1 MNQDQAEV
9 GAQVFATH
17 TPGAATQP
25 QAHEASAQ
33 RVVEER
39 KPVKALRAILLLAVA
54 AAAVVYSGI
63 SGRHHDDEKLKQW
76 TQERAIPPVAVVA
89 LQRGGETRELVLPG
103 NVDAFYTAAIH
114 SQVMGYVQEWRKDI
128 GAQVHQGDVLA
139 VINTPELDE
148 RIAVAQS
155 ELAKAKANLSLAKVT
170 ATRWNSLR
178 ASAAVSQQAADE
190 KDSDQHA
197 QAAQV
202 DAAQSNVDRLKALK
216 AFANIVAPF
225 DGVVTARNIDVGS
238 LVKAG
243 ENDGQ
248 PLFTVADIHQMRIY
262 VPVPETYAAQLRDG
276 MKATLELPEY
286 PDRTFEATIA
296 TTSHAIDQKSRTL
309 LVELLADN
317 KDGLLAPGAFARVHF
332 VIPPD
337 ANALRVPASAI
348 LFRDNSAQVAIALD
362 NRIVLKKVRILR
374 DLGTEVEIAG
384 GLSQDQRI
392 VTNPP
397 DSISD
402 GEEIRVMQAAVE
414 KTRTAPGQQAG
425 QGPGY
430 RPKSNEEIAQTG
442 RDRKE

>member
-1 MNQDQAEV
+1 MNQDQAE
-9 GAQVFATH
+9 APMQEYSPHA
-17 TPGAATQP
+17 P
-25 QAHEASAQ
+25 ASAAEPEGSEVHAELN
-33 RVVEER
+33 REER
-39 KPVKALRAILLLAVA
+39 KPVKVGRALLLLAVA
-54 AAAVVYSGI
+54 AIALAYSGI
-63 SGRHHDDEKLKQW
+63 AGRHRDDEKLNQW
-76 TQERAIPPVAVVA
+76 TQERAVPPVAVVT
-89 LQRGGETRELVLPG
+89 LQRGGKTRELVLPG
-103 NVDAFYTAAIH
+103 NVDAFYTASIH

-155 ELAKAKANLSLAKVT
+155 ELAKAKANLALAKVT

-202 DAAQSNVDRLKALK
+202 DAAASNVDRLKALK

-225 DGVVTARNIDVGS
+225 DGVVTARNVDVGS

-248 PLFTVADIHQMRIY
+248 PLFTVADIHQMRVY
-262 VPVPETYAAQLRDG
+262 VPVPETYAAQLQDG

-296 TTSHAIDQKSRTL
+296 TTSHAIDPKSRSL

-317 KDGLLAPGAFARVHF
+317 RDGLLAPGAFARIHF
-332 VIPPD
+332 VLPPD
-337 ANALRVPASAI
+337 ANAFRVPASAI
-348 LFRDNSAQVAIALD
+348 MFRNNAAQVAIAVD
-362 NRIVLKKVRILR
+362 NRIALKKVHILR

-384 GLSQDQRI
+384 GLGQDERI
-392 VTNPP
+392 VINPP

-402 GEEIRVMQAAVE
+402 GEQVRVTQAAGGS
-414 KTRTAPGQQAG
+414 PQ
-425 QGPGY
+425 
-430 RPKSNEEIAQTG
+430 KSAEEIAQTG
-442 RDRKE
+442 REHEE

>member
-1 MNQDQAEV
+1 MNQDQAE
-9 GAQVFATH
+9 APMQEYSPHA
-17 TPGAATQP
+17 P
-25 QAHEASAQ
+25 ASAAQ
-33 RVVEER
+33 PHGSEVHAQYSPEER
-39 KPVKALRAILLLAVA
+39 KPVKAGRALLLLAVA
-54 AAAVVYSGI
+54 AIALAYSGI
-63 SGRHHDDEKLKQW
+63 AGRHRDDEKLNQW
-76 TQERAIPPVAVVA
+76 TQERAVPPVAVVT
-89 LQRGGETRELVLPG
+89 LQRGGKTRELVLPG
-103 NVDAFYTAAIH
+103 NVDAFYTASIH

-155 ELAKAKANLSLAKVT
+155 ELAKAKANLALAKVT

-202 DAAQSNVDRLKALK
+202 DAAASNVDRLKALK

-225 DGVVTARNIDVGS
+225 DGVVTSRNVDVGS

-248 PLFTVADIHQMRIY
+248 PLFTVADIHQMRVY
-262 VPVPETYAAQLRDG
+262 VPVPETYAAQLQDG

-296 TTSHAIDQKSRTL
+296 TTSHAIDPKSRSL

-317 KDGLLAPGAFARVHF
+317 QDGLLAPGAFARIHF
-332 VIPPD
+332 VLPPD
-337 ANALRVPASAI
+337 ANAFRVPASAI
-348 LFRDNSAQVAIALD
+348 MFRNNSAQVAIALD
-362 NRIVLKKVRILR
+362 NRIVLKKVHILR
-374 DLGTEVEIAG
+374 DLGTEVEIAA
-384 GLSQDQRI
+384 GLGQDQRI
-392 VTNPP
+392 VINPP

-402 GEEIRVMQAAVE
+402 GEQVRVTQAA
-414 KTRTAPGQQAG
+414 GGSQQ
-425 QGPGY
+425 
-430 RPKSNEEIAQTG
+430 KSAEEIAQTG
-442 RDRKE
+442 REHEE

>member
-1 MNQDQAEV
+1 MNQDQAE
-9 GAQVFATH
+9 APMQEYSPHA
-17 TPGAATQP
+17 P
-25 QAHEASAQ
+25 ASAAEPEGSEVHVQ
-33 RVVEER
+33 PDRDQR
-39 KPVKALRAILLLAVA
+39 KPVKAGRALLLLAVA
-54 AAAVVYSGI
+54 AIALAYSGI
-63 SGRHHDDEKLKQW
+63 AGRHRDDEKLNQW
-76 TQERAIPPVAVVA
+76 TQERAVPPVAVVT
-89 LQRGGETRELVLPG
+89 LQRGGKARELVLPG
-103 NVDAFYTAAIH
+103 NVDAFYTASIH

-155 ELAKAKANLSLAKVT
+155 ELAKAKANLALAKVT

-190 KDSDQHA
+190 KDSDQRA

-202 DAAQSNVDRLKALK
+202 DAAASNVDRLKALK

-225 DGVVTARNIDVGS
+225 DGVVTARNVDVGS

-262 VPVPETYAAQLRDG
+262 VPVPETYAAQLQDG

-296 TTSHAIDQKSRTL
+296 TTSHAIDPKSRSL

-317 KDGLLAPGAFARVHF
+317 QDGLLAPGAFARIHF
-332 VIPPD
+332 VLPPD
-337 ANALRVPASAI
+337 ANAFRVPASAI
-348 LFRDNSAQVAIALD
+348 MFRNNAAQVAIAVD
-362 NRIVLKKVRILR
+362 NRIALKKVHILR
-374 DLGTEVEIAG
+374 DLGTEVEIAA
-384 GLSQDQRI
+384 GLGQDERI
-392 VTNPP
+392 VINPP

-402 GEEIRVMQAAVE
+402 GEQVRITQAA
-414 KTRTAPGQQAG
+414 GGSQQ
-425 QGPGY
+425 
-430 RPKSNEEIAQTG
+430 KSAEEIAQTG
-442 RDRKE
+442 REHEE

>member
-1 MNQDQAEV
+1 MSQDQAE
-9 GAQVFATH
+9 GHAQAT
-17 TPGAATQP
+17 AAKPECSEVQVKRAP
-25 QAHEASAQ
+25 N
-33 RVVEER
+33 ER
-39 KPVKALRAILLLAVA
+39 KPVRALRAILLLAVV
-54 AAAVVYSGI
+54 AAAVAYVGI
-63 SGRHHDDEKLKQW
+63 SGRRQDDEKLKHW
-76 TQERAIPPVAVVA
+76 TEARAVPPVSVVTPK
-89 LQRGGETRELVLPG
+89 RGGETRELVLPG
-103 NVDAFYTAAIH
+103 NVDAFYSASIH

-128 GAQVHQGDVLA
+128 GAQVHKGDVLA

-155 ELAKAKANLSLAKVT
+155 ELDKAKANLSLAKVT

-197 QAAQV
+197 QASQV
-202 DAAQSNVDRLKALK
+202 DAALSNVDRLKALK

-248 PLFTVADIHQMRIY
+248 PLFTVADIHQMRVY
-262 VPVPETYAAQLRDG
+262 VPTPESYSAQLKDG

-286 PDRTFEATIA
+286 PDRTFQATIV
-296 TTSHAIDQKSRTL
+296 TTSHAIEQKSRTL

-317 KDGLLAPGAFARVHF
+317 KDSLLAPGAFARVHF
-332 VIPPD
+332 VLPPD
-337 ANALRVPASAI
+337 PNALSVPASAI
-348 LFRDNSAQVAIALD
+348 MFRDNSAQVAIALD
-362 NRIVLKKVRILR
+362 NRVALKKVRILR

-384 GLSQDQRI
+384 GLSQEERV

-397 DSISD
+397 DSIVD
-402 GEEIRVMQAAVE
+402 GEEIRVMQATGE
-414 KTRTAPGQQAG
+414 KTSSPSTSQRGDEPAGPPKTAD
-425 QGPGY
+425 
-430 RPKSNEEIAQTG
+430 EIAQT
-442 RDRKE
+442 RRVHAE

>member
-1 MNQDQAEV
+1 MNQDQAE
-9 GAQVFATH
+9 APMQEYSPHA
-17 TPGAATQP
+17 P
-25 QAHEASAQ
+25 ASAAQ
-33 RVVEER
+33 PHGSEVHAQHSPEER
-39 KPVKALRAILLLAVA
+39 KPVKAGRALLLLAVA
-54 AAAVVYSGI
+54 AIALAYSGI
-63 SGRHHDDEKLKQW
+63 AGRHRDDEKLNQW
-76 TQERAIPPVAVVA
+76 TQERAVPPVAVVT
-89 LQRGGETRELVLPG
+89 LQRGGKTRELVLPG
-103 NVDAFYTAAIH
+103 NVDAFYTASIH

-155 ELAKAKANLSLAKVT
+155 ELAKAKANLALAKVT

-190 KDSDQHA
+190 KDSDQRA

-202 DAAQSNVDRLKALK
+202 DAAASNVDRLKALK

-225 DGVVTARNIDVGS
+225 DGVVTARNVDVGS

-262 VPVPETYAAQLRDG
+262 VPVPETYAAQLQDG

-296 TTSHAIDQKSRTL
+296 TTSHAIDPKSRSL

-317 KDGLLAPGAFARVHF
+317 QDGLLAPGAFARIHF
-332 VIPPD
+332 VLPPD
-337 ANALRVPASAI
+337 ANAFRVPASAI
-348 LFRDNSAQVAIALD
+348 MFRNNAAQVAIAVD
-362 NRIVLKKVRILR
+362 NRIALKKVHILR
-374 DLGTEVEIAG
+374 DLGTEVEITAG
-384 GLSQDQRI
+384 LGQDELI
-392 VTNPP
+392 VINPP

-402 GEEIRVMQAAVE
+402 GEQVRVTQAA
-414 KTRTAPGQQAG
+414 GGSQQRSA
-425 QGPGY
+425 
-430 RPKSNEEIAQTG
+430 EEIAQTG
-442 RDRKE
+442 REHEE

>member
-1 MNQDQAEV
+1 MNQDQAEAPMQEYSPHAPAS
-9 GAQVFATH
+9 GAEPEGSEVH
-17 TPGAATQP
+17 VQP
-25 QAHEASAQ
+25 DRDQ
-33 RVVEER
+33 R
-39 KPVKALRAILLLAVA
+39 KPVKAGRALLLLAVA
-54 AAAVVYSGI
+54 AIALAYSGI
-63 SGRHHDDEKLKQW
+63 AGRRRDDEKLNQW
-76 TQERAIPPVAVVA
+76 TQERAVPPVAVVT
-89 LQRGGETRELVLPG
+89 LQRGGKTRELVLPG
-103 NVDAFYTAAIH
+103 NVDAFYTASIH

-155 ELAKAKANLSLAKVT
+155 ELAKAKANLALAKVT

-190 KDSDQHA
+190 KDSDQRA

-202 DAAQSNVDRLKALK
+202 DAAASNVDRLKALK

-225 DGVVTARNIDVGS
+225 DGVVTARNVDVGS

-243 ENDGQ
+243 ENDDQ

-262 VPVPETYAAQLRDG
+262 VPVPETYAAQLQDG

-296 TTSHAIDQKSRTL
+296 TTSHAIDPKSRSL

-317 KDGLLAPGAFARVHF
+317 QDGLLAPGAFARIHF
-332 VIPPD
+332 VLPPD
-337 ANALRVPASAI
+337 ANEFRVPASAI
-348 LFRDNSAQVAIALD
+348 MFRNNAAQVAIAVD
-362 NRIVLKKVRILR
+362 NRIALKKVHILR
-374 DLGTEVEIAG
+374 DLGTEVEITAG
-384 GLSQDQRI
+384 LGQDERI
-392 VTNPP
+392 VINPP

-402 GEEIRVMQAAVE
+402 GEQVRVTQAA
-414 KTRTAPGQQAG
+414 GGSQQ
-425 QGPGY
+425 
-430 RPKSNEEIAQTG
+430 KSAEEIAQTG
-442 RDRKE
+442 REHEE

>member
-1 MNQDQAEV
+1 MNEDQAEAH
-9 GAQVFATH
+9 AQALAAPHIPTSAAQPDGSEVHALHAT
-17 TPGAATQP
+17 
-25 QAHEASAQ
+25 
-33 RVVEER
+33 EER
-39 KPVKALRAILLLAVA
+39 KPVKAGRALLLLAVVA
-54 AAAVVYSGI
+54 IALAYSGI
-63 SGRHHDDEKLKQW
+63 SGRHRDDEKLNQW
-76 TQERAIPPVAVVA
+76 TQERAVPPVAVVT
-89 LQRGGETRELVLPG
+89 LKRGGKTRELVLPG
-103 NVDAFYTAAIH
+103 NVDAFYTASIH

-155 ELAKAKANLSLAKVT
+155 ELAKAKANLALAKVT

-178 ASAAVSQQAADE
+178 ASAAVSQQAVDE
-190 KDSDQHA
+190 KDSDQRA

-202 DAAQSNVDRLKALK
+202 DAAASNVDRLKALK

-262 VPVPETYAAQLRDG
+262 VPVPETYAAQLQDG

-286 PDRTFEATIA
+286 PDRTFGATIA
-296 TTSHAIDQKSRTL
+296 TTSHAIDPKSRSL

-317 KDGLLAPGAFARVHF
+317 QDGLLAPGAFARVHF
-332 VIPPD
+332 VLPPD
-337 ANALRVPASAI
+337 ANAFRVPASAI
-348 LFRDNSAQVAIALD
+348 MFRNNAAQVAIAVD
-362 NRIVLKKVRILR
+362 NRIALKKVHILR
-374 DLGTEVEIAG
+374 DLGTEVEIAA
-384 GLSQDQRI
+384 GLGQDERI
-392 VTNPP
+392 VINPP

-402 GEEIRVMQAAVE
+402 GEQVRVTQAA
-414 KTRTAPGQQAG
+414 GGSQQ
-425 QGPGY
+425 
-430 RPKSNEEIAQTG
+430 KSAEEIAQTG
-442 RDRKE
+442 REHEE